1 MYREYHRC
9 VPIDC
14 IQVRQWHT
22 VAPRGCRLLIHIRHT
37 HTRRLQAWCVDLP
50 TNTDERPC
58 SHTKTHICSLELTYT
73 NTYMGSFLALALF
86 HSFRHTHTHTHAER
100 GGQMESQHG
109 LLAFHTPEDLISHR
123 FFSFSGPSFFP
134 SLIPLTLFS
143 AALSHLCQRVLASVS
158 PSPLFLSDL
167 FICSPICRPF
177 HSANNTWQRSIV
189 SSRLF
194 DSPWGQED
202 ALTPEVRWKV
212 KSYHTGI
219 LEKENHPIVPSHNQE
234 VHFHS
239 GPQSALIK
247 SEAREKGEMLSPS
260 ALWVVCA
267 VNIDYRLKAIRIM
280 EQKKSLPAAAKTLLG
295 FGVQFIE

>member
-22 VAPRGCRLLIHIRHT
+22 VAPRGCQLLIHIRHT
-37 HTRRLQAWCVDLP
+37 HTQAAGMMRGLANKHRRAAVFSHK
-50 TNTDERPC
+50 NTHMQPRAYI
-58 SHTKTHICSLELTYT
+58 HKHIYGVISRSGTIPLVQ
-73 NTYMGSFLALALF
+73 
-86 HSFRHTHTHTHAER
+86 THTHTHAER

-177 HSANNTWQRSIV
+177 HSENNTWQRSIV